1 MNFIE
6 LASSAIIDKL
16 KSILDQDVAVT
27 DLEGTVVADSEVK
40 YFGKH
45 LPTTVQALR
54 QNKTI
59 QIPKGELDGDG
70 LAWATPLVYDN
81 QIVGSLVLKDNG
93 RTTEEQVSLA
103 RSLAELLIHQVMVLR
118 MLPTSSQVL
127 DKFFYDLFEGQPSD
141 KQKLLEQGRFLDSH
155 YYKVGLD
162 TDRLVALVNFP
173 GFWQKLLG
181 QNLVPQET
189 EQAKIENH
197 KQALHKIFSAY
208 GRSESDVLVVYFS
221 GDNFLI
227 LISDKETAAKTYQRL
242 YDDAANILR
251 QIKEAAKEEGKMALP
266 TFYPGLDGLIKSYE
280 EAKATLSLGQKLHPD
295 KAIYIYS
302 DIILPRIINQI
313 PLAEQEYFVN
323 YYLRGL
329 LKKPPLLKT
338 LEAYFASDLDLKATA
353 QKLNI
358 HKNTL
363 YYRLDKIEKLIGL
376 DPRSF
381 HNAIKIVLA
390 ILMNQINQKE
400 NQSKNPNS
408 DQKNPG
414 LFG

>member
-1 MNFIE
+1 
-6 LASSAIIDKL
+6 
-16 KSILDQDVAVT
+16 
-27 DLEGTVVADSEVK
+27 
-40 YFGKH
+40 
-45 LPTTVQALR
+45 
-54 QNKTI
+54 
-59 QIPKGELDGDG
+59 
-70 LAWATPLVYDN
+70 
-81 QIVGSLVLKDNG
+81 
-93 RTTEEQVSLA
+93 
-103 RSLAELLIHQVMVLR
+103 
-118 MLPTSSQVL
+118 
-127 DKFFYDLFEGQPSD
+127 
-141 KQKLLEQGRFLDSH
+141 
-155 YYKVGLD
+155 
-162 TDRLVALVNFP
+162 
-173 GFWQKLLG
+173 
-181 QNLVPQET
+181 
-189 EQAKIENH
+189 
-197 KQALHKIFSAY
+197 
-208 GRSESDVLVVYFS
+208 
-221 GDNFLI
+221 
-227 LISDKETAAKTYQRL
+227 
-242 YDDAANILR
+242 
-251 QIKEAAKEEGKMALP
+251 MALP

-363 YYRLDKIEKLIGL
+363 YYRFDKIEKLIGL